1 MIFNQVMST
10 GLGSLPQF
18 SYSGQF
24 QLIDDGKNG
33 SRRNWRIRFLTSGV
47 LTFDRIS
54 TPIDVFLVG
63 GGGGNGNTEGV
74 VDKSGSGGGG
84 YTLTRRDEVVSA
96 GVDYEIIVGAGS
108 GMPSSSSGTTQGGS
122 TTAFG
127 YEVKGGYSGYKNSG
141 GDGGSGGADASGTNK
156 AINGADGEDTEQSAG
171 HSGEGQGSSTR
182 EFSEPD
188 GELYASGGAQGS
200 GDGAPNTGDGGGGTD
215 VAGTGTS
222 GGSGIVV
229 IRNARSAA

>member
-1 MIFNQVMST
+1 MIFNSVMGE
-10 GLGSLPQF
+10 GLGSLPRF
-18 SYSGQF
+18 AYTGQF

-47 LTFDRIS
+47 LTFDRLS

-63 GGGGNGNTEGV
+63 GGGGNGNTRSV
-74 VDKSGSGGGG
+74 TDQSGSGGGG
-84 YTLTRRDEVVSA
+84 YTLTRRNQVLEEDA
-96 GVDYEIIVGAGS
+96 PYEIVIGAGS
-108 GMPSSSSGTTQGGS
+108 SMPESSSGTTQGGS
-122 TTAFG
+122 TIAFG
-127 YEVKGGYSGYKNSG
+127 YEVKGGYSGHKNSG

-171 HSGEGQGSSTR
+171 HSGEGQGSPTR
-182 EFSEPD
+182 EFSEST

-229 IRNARSAA
+229 IRNARSIS